1 MPASLDGK
9 YKLSIPSVD
18 VQFSKDSFTFKGCN
32 SHRVPCT
39 YKDNRVYFGKPVSTD
54 FNCAADHASNLISA
68 LPSFATY
75 KKNGNGLTFY
85 NEYLQSVF
93 SSTPKD
99 NSKQGSK
106 IAGDIY

>member
-9 YKLSIPSVD
+9 YKLSLPSVD

-75 KKNGNGLTFY
+75 KKNGNGITFY
-85 NEYLQSVF
+85 N
-93 SSTPKD
+93 
-99 NSKQGSK
+99 
-106 IAGDIY
+106 